1 MEDLK
6 GHTPNSQYLKVG
18 VKASIRDITLYRF
31 KK

>member
-6 GHTPNSQYLKVG
+6 GHTLNSQYLKVG
-18 VKASIRDITLYRF
+18 VKATIRDIILYRF